1 MKKSKIIT
9 LTVVSVALL
18 ISICTF
24 TSVLNN
30 YKEQTKNTIKS
41 LQLVKS
47 SGKSNFTVEDYENI
61 LKTYDE
67 LKDIAICGDLDSK
80 TVKEKTVTPVLI
92 NENYLSYNNIS
103 VEGDGITAEMIKNN
117 SKTAVISK
125 TFAKKHFYGKTA
137 IGKTFKLD
145 GERYRVTGIYDD
157 KNDWLNNLFKDG
169 KERIYINY
177 SAFDNYENLKID
189 TISCIDN
196 TIASRRF
203 YYAGIDNFERVD
215 YDERNMAVND
225 FTALISFILT
235 VIIAIYLLRLWLYSL
250 GSTGRFLRESHS
262 KSYLFP
268 MIKHYFPSLLLRLL
282 IFLALPAGIFLLF
295 ILCFRN
301 FHIVYNYIDT
311 ENLFSISHM
320 LDTLGTVLGKEHT
333 TLFGGNT
340 YFTNLYN
347 GTLLILLGITP
358 VILSLF
364 FFFYYLF
371 CSISKESNL
380 AKYIVI
386 AVFSAVT
393 ITSLIVSLTTGLSY
407 SFLEISALITGILIL
422 KSIKGYVIKKNED

>member
-1 MKKSKIIT
+1 MKKSKIII
-9 LTVVSVALL
+9 LAVVTASLL
-18 ISICTF
+18 LSLLTF

-30 YKEQTKNTIKS
+30 YKVQSKNTIKS
-41 LQLVKS
+41 LQNVKS
-47 SGKSNFTVEDYENI
+47 MGKSTFTVKDYENI
-61 LKTYDE
+61 LETYED
-67 LKDIAICGDLDSK
+67 LNDIAICGDLDSK
-80 TVKEKTVTPVLI
+80 TVKDKTVTPVLI
-92 NENYLSYNNIS
+92 NENYLSYNNFS
-103 VEGDGITAEMIKNN
+103 VEGEGITAEMIKNN
-117 SKTAVISK
+117 SKTAVIGK
-125 TFAKKHFYGKTA
+125 TFAKKNFYGKTA

-145 GERYRVTGIYDD
+145 GIRYRVTGIYDD
-157 KNDWLNNLFKDG
+157 KNDWLNNLFKDE

-177 SAFDNYENLKID
+177 SAFDNYESLKID

-196 TIASRRF
+196 TRASRQF
-203 YYAGIDNFERVD
+203 DYMGIENFKRVD
-215 YDERNMAVND
+215 FDERNMAVND
-225 FTALISFILT
+225 FTVIISFILT

-250 GSTGRFLRESHS
+250 GSTGRFLKASHS
-262 KSYLFP
+262 KNYLFP
-268 MIKHYFPSLLLRLL
+268 MIKHNFPSLLLRLL
-282 IFLALPAGIFLLF
+282 IFLALPVGIFLLF

-311 ENLFSISHM
+311 ENLFSVPHM
-320 LDTLGTVLGKEHT
+320 LDTLGAVLGKEHT

-380 AKYIVI
+380 VKYIVI
-386 AVFSAVT
+386 ADFTAVT

-422 KSIKGYVIKKNED
+422 KSIKGYVTNKNED

>member
-9 LTVVSVALL
+9 LAVVSVALL

-30 YKEQTKNTIKS
+30 YNEQTKNTIKS

-67 LKDIAICGDLDSK
+67 LRDIAICGDLDSK
-80 TVKEKTVTPVLI
+80 TVKDKTVTPVLI

-371 CSISKESNL
+371 TQIAKENKM
-380 AKYIVI
+380 AKFLVV
-386 AVFSAVT
+386 AVSVVVT
-393 ITSLIVSLTTGLSY
+393 IIALIYSIITGLSY
-407 SFLEISALITGILIL
+407 ALFEITALITGVLIL
-422 KSIKGYVIKKNED
+422 KIIKEYVMKKD

>member
-9 LTVVSVALL
+9 LSVVSVALL

-24 TSVLNN
+24 ASVLNN

-47 SGKSNFTVEDYENI
+47 SGNSSFTVKDYENI
-61 LKTYDE
+61 LKSYDE
-67 LKDIAICGDLDSK
+67 LNDIAICGDLGSK
-80 TVKEKTVTPVLI
+80 SVKDTTVTPVLV
-92 NENYLSYNNIS
+92 NENYLAYNNFDF
-103 VEGDGITAEMIKNN
+103 EGEGITEDMVKNN
-117 SKTAVISK
+117 SKTAVVGK

-145 GERYRVTGIYDD
+145 GVRYRVTGIYND
-157 KNDWLNNLFKDG
+157 KNDKLNNLFKDG

-189 TISCIDN
+189 TISCVDN
-196 TIASRRF
+196 TTASRRF
-203 YYAGIDNFERVD
+203 YYAGIDNFKRVD
-215 YDERNMAVND
+215 FDERNMAVND
-225 FTALISFILT
+225 FTALISFVLT
-235 VIIAIYLLRLWLYSL
+235 VIISFYLLRLWLYSL
-250 GSTGRFLRESHS
+250 GSTGRFLKASHS
-262 KSYLFP
+262 KNYLFP
-268 MIKHYFPSLLLRLL
+268 MIRNNLPSLLLRLL
-282 IFLALPAGIFLLF
+282 IFLALPVGIFLLF

-311 ENLFSISHM
+311 ENLFSVSHM
-320 LDTLGTVLGKEHT
+320 LDTLGSVLGKEHT

-347 GTLLILLGITP
+347 GTLLILLGLVP
-358 VILSLF
+358 VVLALF

-380 AKYIVI
+380 VKYIVI